1 MAAPFRLLP
10 ALVDPAR
17 LKPLS
22 ITSALVAELG
32 LAEPD
37 DAEIGAVGTW
47 HATRKALP
55 GEGKTGSIHPVIH
68 DIDIS
73 FFALRIAPRGAFLLG
88 HG

>member
-1 MAAPFRLLP
+1 MVVTPFHGGTLAHAAVANPS
-10 ALVDPAR
+10 A
-17 LKPLS
+17 

-37 DAEIGAVGTW
+37 DEEVGAVGTW